1 MNFFTAAHRED
12 RELLKMKKQWESIH
26 NEYPSE
32 EVCNKFEEQ
41 LDAKFERVY
50 KRAVR
55 RMLMAR
61 QINEEMGLTSSTA
74 NRTYMITIRP
84 ECKKISFNKFFT
96 EISNFVQ
103 RKCFLDYQ
111 LSFEQKG
118 MSLDTLGH
126 GFHVHIVAHM
136 TQKSKGEVLRDTKSS
151 MGCNKPNA
159 WIIDNCIQ
167 VDVCKNPNDT
177 VQNYLIDYNSKDG
190 HKIQTKEWD
199 DIWRSNIGIKNI
211 YQNDLRESVPAI
223 KSVAGT
229 SNSCTI
235 IELN

>member
-1 MNFFTAAHRED
+1 MNFFTAAHKED

-26 NEYPSE
+26 GDSPDED
-32 EVCNKFEEQ
+32 VCNKFEEL
-41 LDAKFERVY
+41 LDAKFDRVY
-50 KRAVR
+50 RRAVR

-61 QINEEMGLTSSTA
+61 EINEELGLTSSTVKQ
-74 NRTYMITIRP
+74 TYMITIRP
-84 ECKKISFNKFFT
+84 ECKKISFDKFYK
-96 EISNFVQ
+96 EISTLVK

-118 MSLDTLGH
+118 MTLDTLGH

-136 TQKSKGEVLRDTKSS
+136 TQKSKGQVLRDIKSS
-151 MGCNKPNA
+151 MGCGKPNA

-167 VDVCKNPNDT
+167 VDVCKNPEET
-177 VQNYLIDYNSKDG
+177 VQNYLIDYKSKDN
-190 HKIQTKEWD
+190 HKETTKEWD
-199 DIWRSNIGIKNI
+199 DIWRSNVGIKNI
-211 YQNDLRESVPAI
+211 YVNDLTESVPAI

-229 SNSCTI
+229 SNSVTI